1 MASTDFS
8 QAAQGA
14 VTSMAEKKDV
24 ITVEDTA
31 QYDLEELPQK
41 AKQVFNIDGFNVLGL
56 DPEDADFYNNFSHA
70 DRQRT
75 KHKVDVRLVP
85 MLAALYLVA
94 HLDRSNIGNTK
105 IEGIDDDLGIN
116 GWQWNLLLSLF
127 FVPYVLLEV
136 PSNIILKKFDRP
148 SIHMG
153 ILATGWGVMMTLHGV
168 VNNYAGILVLRIL
181 LGVFE
186 AGFFPGAVYL
196 TSFWYM
202 PRDLAARIS
211 WFYCFSALSG
221 AFSGL
226 LAAGIAQMDGVGGYE
241 GWRWIFILEGLVSVI
256 LGILVFFVLV
266 DTPARG
272 HKWLSPDEIRFLELQ
287 RFVKQGGRFQD
298 ETKEKKF
305 IWRDL
310 KACFLDWR
318 LWLLTWTQFAQSAMA
333 YGTKFNLPT
342 LTSAMGYQ
350 NWSAQLMSAPPYVA
364 GAIATIVLA
373 KLSDKTY
380 WRMPFVVG
388 PFSLCVIGFA
398 VMLGLQGKFA
408 DSVGGAYFA
417 IVLAC
422 MGIYPSAPALIA
434 WVGNNQAPASR
445 RAIAVGL
452 NICIGNAG
460 GIMGSYM
467 FYDSDAPAYNTGFS
481 LSLAF
486 CVTGLLTAVAA
497 ELSYKWTNHK
507 RDQVP
512 EEETRAKY
520 THDQIVELG
529 PKSPLYRFTL

>member
-8 QAAQGA
+8 QAAQRA
-14 VTSMAEKKDV
+14 VTSVAEKKDV
-24 ITVEDTA
+24 FTVEDTK
-31 QYDLEELPQK
+31 QYDLEELPHK
-41 AKQVFNIDGFNVLGL
+41 AAQIHNIDGFNVLGL
-56 DPEDADFYNNFSHA
+56 NPEDADFYNNYSHA

-75 KHKVDVRLVP
+75 KHKVDIRLVP

-116 GWQWNLLLSLF
+116 GWQWSLLLSVF

-168 VNNYAGILVLRIL
+168 VNNYARILVLRIL

-202 PRDLAARIS
+202 PQDLAARIS

-226 LAAGIAQMDGVGGYE
+226 LAAAIAQMDGVGGYE
-241 GWRWIFILEGLVSVI
+241 GWRWIFILEGLVSVT

-272 HKWLSPDEIRFLELQ
+272 HKWLKPDEIRFLELQ
-287 RFVKQGGRFQD
+287 RFIKQGGRFQD

-310 KACFLDWR
+310 KACCLDWR

-350 NWSAQLMSAPPYVA
+350 NYSA
-364 GAIATIVLA
+364 
-373 KLSDKTY
+373 
-380 WRMPFVVG
+380 
-388 PFSLCVIGFA
+388 
-398 VMLGLQGKFA
+398 
-408 DSVGGAYFA
+408 
-417 IVLAC
+417 
-422 MGIYPSAPALIA
+422 
-434 WVGNNQAPASR
+434 
-445 RAIAVGL
+445 
-452 NICIGNAG
+452 
-460 GIMGSYM
+460 
-467 FYDSDAPAYNTGFS
+467 
-481 LSLAF
+481 
-486 CVTGLLTAVAA
+486 
-497 ELSYKWTNHK
+497 
-507 RDQVP
+507 
-512 EEETRAKY
+512 
-520 THDQIVELG
+520 
-529 PKSPLYRFTL
+529 

>member
-8 QAAQGA
+8 QAAQGV
-14 VTSMAEKKDV
+14 VTSVAEKKDV
-24 ITVEDTA
+24 ITIH
-31 QYDLEELPQK
+31 
-41 AKQVFNIDGFNVLGL
+41 NIDGFNVLGL
-56 DPEDADFYNNFSHA
+56 DPEDADFYNNYSHA

-153 ILATGWGVMMTLHGV
+153 ILATGWGVIMTLHGV
-168 VNNYAGILVLRIL
+168 VNNYAGILVLRVL

-186 AGFFPGAVYL
+186 VGFFPGAVYL

-221 AFSGL
+221 AFLGL
-226 LAAGIAQMDGVGGYE
+226 LAAAIAQMDGVGGYE
-241 GWRWIFILEGLVSVI
+241 GWRWIFILEGLISII
-256 LGILVFFVLV
+256 LGVAVFFILV

-272 HKWLSPDEIRFLELQ
+272 HKWLRPDEIRFLELQ
-287 RFVKQGGRFQD
+287 RFIKQGGRFQD

-310 KACFLDWR
+310 KACFQDWR

-333 YGTKFNLPT
+333 YKHTGK
-342 LTSAMGYQ
+342 
-350 NWSAQLMSAPPYVA
+350 
-364 GAIATIVLA
+364 
-373 KLSDKTY
+373 
-380 WRMPFVVG
+380 RMPFVVG
-388 PFSLCVIGFA
+388 PFSLCIIGFA
-398 VMLGLQGKFA
+398 VMLGLQGKFV

-422 MGIYPSAPALIA
+422 MGIYPSALALIA

-445 RAIAVGL
+445 RAIGVGL

-467 FYDSDAPAYNTGFS
+467 FFDLDAPAYNTGFS

-486 CVTGLLTAVAA
+486 CVTRLLTAVVA

-507 RDQVP
+507 RDQIA

-520 THDQIVELG
+520 IHD
-529 PKSPLYRFTL
+529 

>member
-1 MASTDFS
+1 MA

-105 IEGIDDDLGIN
+105 VSLCMGYTARYSKLTLCQIEGIDDDLGIN

-287 RFVKQGGRFQD
+287 RFVRVRGFEHDDFSTASLRRIVGIHDPVRTSKTRRGKRGRS
-298 ETKEKKF
+298 T
-305 IWRDL
+305 
-310 KACFLDWR
+310 AN
-318 LWLLTWTQFAQSAMA
+318 SAHQCRA
-333 YGTKFNLPT
+333 RP
-342 LTSAMGYQ
+342 
-350 NWSAQLMSAPPYVA
+350 
-364 GAIATIVLA
+364 IH
-373 KLSDKTY
+373 
-380 WRMPFVVG
+380 RG
-388 PFSLCVIGFA
+388 PSCG
-398 VMLGLQGKFA
+398 
-408 DSVGGAYFA
+408 
-417 IVLAC
+417 
-422 MGIYPSAPALIA
+422 
-434 WVGNNQAPASR
+434 
-445 RAIAVGL
+445 
-452 NICIGNAG
+452 
-460 GIMGSYM
+460 
-467 FYDSDAPAYNTGFS
+467 
-481 LSLAF
+481 
-486 CVTGLLTAVAA
+486 
-497 ELSYKWTNHK
+497 
-507 RDQVP
+507 
-512 EEETRAKY
+512 
-520 THDQIVELG
+520 
-529 PKSPLYRFTL
+529 